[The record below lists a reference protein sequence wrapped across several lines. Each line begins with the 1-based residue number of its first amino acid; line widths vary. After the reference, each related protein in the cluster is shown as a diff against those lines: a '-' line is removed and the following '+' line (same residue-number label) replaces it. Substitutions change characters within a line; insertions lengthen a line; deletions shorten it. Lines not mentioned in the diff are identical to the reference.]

1 MKFLIVVMLVA
12 AVLSVATFGAGAK
25 DVAEG
30 HLQDRAAVLEA
41 AMNY

>member
-1 MKFLIVVMLVA
+1 MKFLIVAMLI
-12 AVLSVATFGAGAK
+12 SVAISVTTFGAGAK

-30 HLQDRAAVLEA
+30 HIQDRAAVLEA